1 MNNLNSMS
9 TCATVNSLPAPP
21 GFRLHRLEVR
31 NWGTFHEHIH
41 ILDMLGRTALL
52 IGENGTGKS
61 TLVDALLTLL
71 VPRAKRNY
79 NLSAGGAKKKER
91 DEKTYVLGAYG
102 SQSES
107 EESRAQTKFLRKP
120 GGRPSIL
127 LACFVNAATGEAVTL
142 AQILWL
148 QEDDVKRLFLL
159 SRRERSISQDFEGL
173 GESRTWKKTLRNRG
187 FEVEDSFSEYAEKA
201 VHYLR
206 MESVTTLALFSQ
218 TVAIKEITHV
228 STFIRDHMLER
239 LDSKELVDRLE
250 RHYQDLKNCWE
261 AIQDA
266 KKQLQFLEPIVQKAG
281 ELSKYDD
288 RLREAN
294 RIRGVLPAW
303 FAFQLKAL
311 LADELSALAK
321 QIRLLDVEIQNLT
334 NRLAELEDQRFFL
347 KQAIDNDEVGKELTR
362 VKAELNTVRETERQ
376 RRALASQYQTCLAE
390 LGVKEEVRDE
400 PRFNE
405 LRQWAEA
412 EQAQQ
417 NEVITAAA
425 NAKATAE
432 QEFLR
437 LRKEHESL
445 QDELRSLRER
455 PDLIPERERRMRLF
469 IASGAGVDISELPF
483 AGELMDVRDEYN
495 ANWRGALERLLRG
508 FGLSLLVPERFY
520 SRVNHFINDNDLR
533 GRVVYHRVP
542 GQTPLIQA
550 SHDKGR
556 VIERMK
562 LKDGHPLSRWVESEL
577 RTHFNYRCC
586 ATIEEF
592 ENSSGFAV
600 TKQGL
605 IRSAGTRHVKDDS
618 TSIHD
623 PRYYILGWSNLDKI
637 QSLEEEQ
644 RQVATAA
651 QSQAK
656 TITVSGQRQDYAK
669 DRATKAGRMQGF
681 RRFAEIDWHSTV
693 ARGEELEQQKE
704 ALERS
709 SDKIRELQGR
719 LDGIESQIRSL
730 DDSKTDTAD
739 RRGGLK
745 NQQDEHNQRLAGC
758 DATLAD
764 SKDVNIASFNTAVS
778 ALLDGTK
785 VGNNVTIANASHLQ
799 HLAETAIGD
808 QLSKLEH
815 SRAGLV
821 ESMTR
826 SMATFLGEFASLKTD
841 LSPGVEFIPDFL
853 RFEDNVRRDDLPRH
867 DQKFQDLMS
876 RDVLVHVVKFQDTL
890 EDHCEDI
897 QSKVAHLNAAL
908 KGIDY
913 SPHTYITIRATQTT
927 EPDIRN
933 FRGRL
938 KSCLEY
944 GLAPDGP
951 SRENAFRRIS
961 ELIDL
966 FREKP
971 DWSAKVTDTRN
982 WLSFAVEERDTETGK
997 QENIY
1002 EDTSGKSGG
1011 QKAKLAFT
1019 ILASAVAY
1027 QYGIAKDRQN
1037 PQSFRFVVVD
1047 EMFSRSD
1054 ETNSRYA
1061 LQLFDKFHLQLLIV
1075 CPFDARARVVEAFVS
1090 SYHLTLNPT
1099 TQFSTVRTISVEE
1112 VQEHLARQAPIQP
1125 IHANA

>member
-1 MNNLNSMS
+1 M
-9 TCATVNSLPAPP
+9 TANSLPPPP
-21 GFRLHRLEVR
+21 GFRLQRLEVR
-31 NWGTFHEHIH
+31 NWGTFHENIH
-41 ILDMLGRTALL
+41 ILDTLGRTALL
-52 IGENGTGKS
+52 IGENGSGKS

-71 VPRAKRNY
+71 VPRTKRNY

-120 GGRPSIL
+120 GGPPSIL
-127 LACFVNAATGEAVTL
+127 LASFANATTSEAVTI
-142 AQILWL
+142 AQILWF
-148 QEDDVKRLFLL
+148 QEDDVKRLFLV
-159 SRRERSISQDFEGL
+159 SRRERSISQDFAGL

-187 FEVEDSFSEYAEKA
+187 FEVEDSFSEYAEKV

-266 KKQLQFLEPIVQKAG
+266 KKQLQYLEPIVQKAG
-281 ELSKYDD
+281 EISKYDE
-288 RLREAN
+288 RLREA
-294 RIRGVLPAW
+294 RQIQKVLPAW
-303 FAFQLKAL
+303 FAFQLRAL
-311 LADELSALAK
+311 LADELAAVAK
-321 QIRLLDVEIQNLT
+321 RIQVLDVEIQNLT
-334 NRLAELEDQRFFL
+334 NRRAELEDQQFSL
-347 KQAIDNDEVGKELTR
+347 KQAIDNDEVGKELRR
-362 VKAELNTVRETERQ
+362 VQAELKAIRETEQ
-376 RRALASQYQTCLAE
+376 RRRVLASQYQTCLAE
-390 LGVKEEVRDE
+390 LGLKEEIRDE
-400 PRFNE
+400 LRFEE
-405 LRQWAEA
+405 LKRWAEA
-412 EQAQQ
+412 EQTQQ
-417 NEVITAAA
+417 SEVITAAA
-425 NAKATAE
+425 NAKAAAE
-432 QEFLR
+432 QEFTK
-437 LRKEHESL
+437 LRKEHEIL
-445 QDELRSLRER
+445 EDELTSLRER

-469 IASGAGVDISELPF
+469 IANGAGVDISELPF
-483 AGELMDVRDEYN
+483 AGELMDVRDEYSGS
-495 ANWRGALERLLRG
+495 WRGALERLLRG
-508 FGLSLLVPERFY
+508 FGLSMLVPERFY
-520 SRVNHFINDNDLR
+520 SRVNHFINDNNLR

-542 GQTPLIQA
+542 GQTTLLQA

-562 LKDGHPLSRWVESEL
+562 LKDGHSLSRWVESEL

-586 ATIEEF
+586 ETIDEF
-592 ENSSGFAV
+592 EGSSGFAL

-618 TSIHD
+618 TTIDD

-644 RQVATAA
+644 GQVAAAA
-651 QSQAK
+651 QNQAR
-656 TITVSGQRQDYAK
+656 TITASKQRQDAAT
-669 DRATKAGRMQGF
+669 DRATKAGRMQSF
-681 RRFAEIDWHSTV
+681 RTFAEIDWHSTMT
-693 ARGEELEQQKE
+693 RGEELEQQKQ
-704 ALERS
+704 ALEQS
-709 SDKIRELQGR
+709 SDKVRDLQSR
-719 LDGIESQIRSL
+719 LHATESQIRSL
-730 DDSKTDTAD
+730 DESKTDSAG
-739 RRGGLK
+739 RRGALK
-745 NQQDEHNQRLAGC
+745 NRQEEHNQRLAGC
-758 DATLAD
+758 EVTLAD
-764 SKDVNIASFNTAVS
+764 FTDVNITSFESAVS
-778 ALLDGTK
+778 ALLNEAKAGDT
-785 VGNNVTIANASHLQ
+785 VTIGNASDLQ
-799 HLAETAIGD
+799 HLTGTRIGE
-808 QLSKLEH
+808 QLSKLQD
-815 SRAGLV
+815 SRAEQINLI
-821 ESMTR
+821 TR
-826 SMATFLGEFASLKTD
+826 SMGTFLGEFPNLKSD
-841 LSPGVEFIPDFL
+841 LSSGVEFIPEFL
-853 RFEDNVRRDDLPRH
+853 RFEENVRRDDLPRY

-890 EDHCEDI
+890 EDHCEEI
-897 QSKVAHLNAAL
+897 QSKIAHLNAAL
-908 KGIDY
+908 KSIEY
-913 SPHTYITIRATQTT
+913 SPRTYITIRATHSAET
-927 EPDIRN
+927 DIRD

-1027 QYGIAKDRQN
+1027 QYGIAKDRKN

-1054 ETNSRYA
+1054 ESNSRYA

-1112 VQEHLARQAPIQP
+1112 VQEHLARQAAVQP
-1125 IHANA
+1125 LHVNA